1 MKYNFLLFIS
11 EKNSNLI
18 KKKERDNKKCI
29 KKIFGGCT
37 SFNYTRNYYEQT
49 TKTKFIL
56 NDEVDD
62 FLKDSNLYFDTDHDK
77 TPFYDVLYIKVNDN
91 YFIREPIYFDKITE
105 HYFNLY
111 CSVFSKLGLKK
122 IYLIKNSDIS
132 QTEKISTGLNFSVTN
147 TSVEIENKNKTITN
161 GEFDI
166 DFSNNSLFQKEIE
179 KYSQLCYD
187 DERNEYIYNYLIKNK
202 NGDSTIY
209 KQSIKL
215 DLVKHRIE
223 NLNLLSFKEKISFE
237 NDTTST
243 ININLQE
250 FITSFKIG
258 LNINLENHINTKK
271 DFTIFFEFYDINNDD
286 NKKEDIKVDNKKQ
299 ENIKEDIKVD
309 NKKEDDKKD
318 DNKKEE
324 NKNDDVKNND
334 IKKVDEILVINK
346 LKELL
351 PINIVQTP
359 FSMFNLMGPWPCNC
373 DEIETIVCYSS
384 NLENIINDK
393 IKNNPRRHVIEIV
406 TEPFNYRVKV
416 WRIKDNEKP
425 NIVFSNGN
433 RYMKWDS
440 NNIENFDEAIETL
453 KRNSYY

>member
-62 FLKDSNLYFDTDHDK
+62 FLKNFNLYFDTDHDT

-105 HYFNLY
+105 YYFNLY
-111 CSVFSKLGLKK
+111 SSVFSKLGLKK

-132 QTEKISTGLNFSVTN
+132 QTEKISTGINLSVTK
-147 TSVEIENKNKTITN
+147 TSVEIENKNKTISN
-161 GEFDI
+161 GEYNI
-166 DFSNNSLFQKEIE
+166 DFSNNSLFQTEIE
-179 KYSQLCYD
+179 KYSQLVSD
-187 DERNEYIYNYLIKNK
+187 DERNEHIYNYLIKNK
-202 NGDSTIY
+202 HGDSTIY
-209 KQSIKL
+209 KQSVKL
-215 DLVKHRIE
+215 DLVKQRIE
-223 NLNLLSFKEKISFE
+223 NFNLLSFKEKISFE

-243 ININLQE
+243 INLKLQE
-250 FITSFKIG
+250 FITNFKIG

-271 DFTIFFEFYDINNDD
+271 DFTIFFEFYDLNENNNKKEEDNKVD
-286 NKKEDIKVDNKKQ
+286 NKKEEDIKVDIKVDNKKQ
-299 ENIKEDIKVD
+299 EDIKEDIKID
-309 NKKEDDKKD
+309 NKKT
-318 DNKKEE
+318 
-324 NKNDDVKNND
+324 
-334 IKKVDEILVINK
+334 DEIIINK
-346 LKELL
+346 QKELL
-351 PINIVQTP
+351 PINIVQTS
-359 FSMFNLMGPWPCNC
+359 FSIFNITGPWPCNC

-384 NLENIINDK
+384 NLENIINEK
-393 IKNNPRRHVIEIV
+393 IKNNPKRHVIEIV

-440 NNIENFDEAIETL
+440 NNIENFNEAIETL